1 MNRER
6 VRLLGRR
13 LQWLVTAMLA
23 IVAAVGVGGL
33 WQVLTDPAG
42 IAPFA
47 AQQYGFATPPSTS
60 GLAVALLLAIFVLQ
74 AVPVVAALAALR
86 RAFAQIAGGEMIG
99 AEAARWL
106 RRAGWAFT
114 ANAAVM
120 LASKPLVSLALS
132 IDMPP
137 GQRFLSIG
145 VGTPELLALLVS
157 GVLVMFGHLM
167 TVATEIQDEN
177 RRFV

>member
-1 MNRER
+1 MSHER
-6 VRLLGRR
+6 VRRLGRR
-13 LQWLVTAMLA
+13 LRWLVTAMLA
-23 IVAAVGVGGL
+23 IVVAVSLGGL
-33 WQVLTDPAG
+33 WQVVADPAA

-47 AQQYGFATPPSTS
+47 ARQYDFAAPLRSS
-60 GLAVALLLAIFVLQ
+60 GLSVAALVAIFALQ
-74 AVPVVAALAALR
+74 AVPIVAALAALR
-86 RAFAQIAGGEMIG
+86 CAFAQIAGGEMIG
-99 AEAARWL
+99 ADTARWL
-106 RRAGWAFT
+106 RRAGWAFM

-137 GQRFLSIG
+137 GQRFLAIG

-167 TVATEIQDEN
+167 AVATEIQDEN